1 MPLQMLIT
9 DPVCFEDSFTGVAF
23 WFIAEYV
30 EQGALFD
37 FLHRNQFDSDRNLQ
51 WAREIAAGRRQ
62 VYLPLLLGFLVVHRL
77 FPVVPCCSVHVPW
90 LFPAVP

>member
-9 DPVCFEDSFTGVAF
+9 DPVCFEDGFTGVVF

-37 FLHRNQFDSDRNLQ
+37 FLHRNEFDSTRNLQ
-51 WAREIAAGRRQ
+51 WAREIAAGKGL
-62 VYLPLLLGFLVVHRL
+62 VHLALLLCCSQWFLQL
-77 FPVVPCCSVHVPW
+77 FPG
-90 LFPAVP
+90 